1 MKPAHISL
9 TAEGA
14 EPRRRR
20 AWLGLAGAFSS
31 AVLLL
36 AGTTT
41 SALAEGTPGGPGDPG
56 SNASQVTG
64 AQQSQGEQ
72 ESDFDD
78 ARHDNRPRVINVSAL
93 VTALNSQL
101 PALTTVSV
109 GDGGAVVPVEDV
121 QTVSLA
127 GITSRLNPTDAQTV
141 ASVVNA
147 NTSSVQAFL
156 NGGTPGAN
164 AIVAALNASGI
175 NPGNVL
181 GILPSGDDTLL
192 ILLA

>member
-9 TAEGA
+9 TVEGA

-31 AVLLL
+31 AVLLS
-36 AGTTT
+36 AGLTTT
-41 SALAEGTPGGPGDPG
+41 ALAEGTPGRPGDPG
-56 SNASQVTG
+56 SHASQVSG
-64 AQQSQGEQ
+64 AQQSPGEQ

-78 ARHDNRPRVINVSAL
+78 ARHDNRPRVINVTAL
-93 VTALNSQL
+93 LTALNNQVA
-101 PALTTVSV
+101 ALATTPG
-109 GDGGAVVPVEDV
+109 GDDATPFQVEDV

-127 GITSRLNPTDAQTV
+127 GITSRLPAADAQTV